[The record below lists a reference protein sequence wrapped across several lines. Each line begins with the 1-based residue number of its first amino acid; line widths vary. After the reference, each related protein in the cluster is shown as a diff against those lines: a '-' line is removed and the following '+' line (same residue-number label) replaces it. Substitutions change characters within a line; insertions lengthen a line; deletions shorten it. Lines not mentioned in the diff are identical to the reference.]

1 MKGKA
6 IAVTGGFGALGRIVA
21 EAAANRGALVAAL
34 DVATTPPD
42 GLAERLG
49 ANALLLGGVDLSSA
63 EGARKAIADLTAKFG
78 RLDALINIAGG
89 FLWGTAEGGDP
100 TNWDRLYAMNLKTA
114 LHASMAATPH
124 LLESR
129 AGRIINIGA
138 NAAVKAVAGM
148 GAYAASKAAVHRL
161 TESLADELKN
171 RGVTVN
177 AVLPSIIDT
186 PANRAAMPNAAFDR
200 WVAPADLAAVILFL
214 ASDEAKAV
222 TGALI
227 PVTGAV

>member
-63 EGARKAIADLTAKFG
+63 DGARKAIADLIAKFG

-114 LHASMAATPH
+114 LHASIAATPH

-129 AGRIINIGA
+129 AGRIINIRRQRRSEGGCRNGGLCRQQSGGA
-138 NAAVKAVAGM
+138 STDRKLG
-148 GAYAASKAAVHRL
+148 GRIEEQRRHR
-161 TESLADELKN
+161 K
-171 RGVTVN
+171 RGV
-177 AVLPSIIDT
+177 ALDHRH
-186 PANRAAMPNAAFDR
+186 ARQQAAMPNAAFDR
-200 WVAPADLAAVILFL
+200 WVLRPISPRRDFWAFPLTQPKPSLAR
-214 ASDEAKAV
+214 
-222 TGALI
+222 
-227 PVTGAV
+227 